1 MDHEATVLDVTSGNS
16 LIACIFPVLND
27 NHLSILGPQS
37 HTCLRCKAR
46 VFSGQKTCS
55 EMCVKWQYF
64 LFR

>member
-16 LIACIFPVLND
+16 LITCIFPVLND

-37 HTCLRCKAR
+37 HTCLRCKASI
-46 VFSGQKTCS
+46 FSGQETCS